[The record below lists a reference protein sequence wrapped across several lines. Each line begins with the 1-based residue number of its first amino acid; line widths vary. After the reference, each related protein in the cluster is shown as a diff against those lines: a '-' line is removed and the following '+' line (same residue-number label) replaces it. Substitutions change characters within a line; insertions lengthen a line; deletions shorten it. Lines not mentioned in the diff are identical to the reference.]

1 MRNSLEGIEELEN
14 IEQIDEN
21 QNIINLWEPFE
32 FKIDKNYEYIPK
44 SKIFSI
50 VSNII
55 YYGVAYPILK
65 ILMKLVYDLK
75 IEGKENIENI
85 KGGAISVS
93 NHVLFLD
100 CAMIGLAYGKRR
112 IYYTT
117 QEGSFKITNVPIIL
131 IVCTFREPKGIR
143 KILKKK
149 KDVTLKILEPINP
162 QTEKKNRKEESE
174 NLKEKVFLEMKR
186 RS

>member
-1 MRNSLEGIEELEN
+1 MYEGGGYIYKFESG
-14 IEQIDEN
+14 
-21 QNIINLWEPFE
+21 WE
-32 FKIDKNYEYIPK
+32 KK
-44 SKIFSI
+44 
-50 VSNII
+50 
-55 YYGVAYPILK
+55 
-65 ILMKLVYDLK
+65 K

-100 CAMIGLAYGKRR
+100 CAMIGLAYGKRK

-186 RS
+186 RSWLIYHIEKWKYQ